1 MPTPE
6 ELEQRLN
13 PDHLTPGDQKDKVE
27 KKAGALPGKTKEEPE
42 KDPEEDP
49 KTRREYTFDFEWKDG
64 RGKVWK
70 GKFTN
75 EMLSIRKR
83 QLVGVLRS
91 ELGNNLPVDALDQF
105 TQEINLMLAH
115 LAFSLTKKPAWAD
128 DLSSL
133 DDVRLVQEIYTEVAA
148 HEATFLGY
156 AKAPE
161 TS

>member
-6 ELEQRLN
+6 ELEKRLN
-13 PDHLTPGDQKDKVE
+13 PDHLTPDEQKKKVE
-27 KKAGALPGKTKEEPE
+27 DAAGAMPGKTKEEPA

-49 KTRREYTFDFEWKDG
+49 RTRREYTFDFEWKDG
-64 RGKVWK
+64 RGKGWK

-75 EMLSIRKR
+75 EVLSIRKR

-91 ELGNNLPVDALDQF
+91 ELGNNLPVDALDQL
-105 TQEINLMLAH
+105 TSEINLMIAH
-115 LAFSLTKKPAWAD
+115 LAFSLTKKPTWAD
-128 DLSSL
+128 DLTNL